1 MKYTKYK
8 KSYRISCF
16 GNNDDWRNK
25 ADSQYRTIGSS
36 FIMVKYVDL
45 VLMVLLMM

>member
-25 ADSQYRTIGSS
+25 TDSQC
-36 FIMVKYVDL
+36 L
-45 VLMVLLMM
+45 NHN